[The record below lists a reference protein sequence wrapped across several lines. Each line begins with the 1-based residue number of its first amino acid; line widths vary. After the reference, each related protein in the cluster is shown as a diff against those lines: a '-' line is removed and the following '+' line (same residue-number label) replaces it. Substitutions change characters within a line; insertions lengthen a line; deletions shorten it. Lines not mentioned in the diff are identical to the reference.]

1 MSKYGIINIISHER
15 ACEHTFDTVLEAMAY
30 KNNYLDTATMIVEIG
45 DVELH
50 DSITR
55 QFLTE

>member
-1 MSKYGIINIISHER
+1 MSKYGIVETVSHER
-15 ACEHTFDTVLEAMAY
+15 VTERTFDTVLEAMAY